1 MPALSDAEMLD
12 ALPLEARRKID
23 NAFEALSQSL
33 PSDQERLILYR
44 VAHTLKLNPT
54 DTHFSILAAMHY
66 YLQLYGTIP
75 DKIVGAAGEVIEA
88 GKQVDLAIR
97 NATLETLSEH
107 KETLNAQSNLIA
119 QQTRKDLLG
128 MLGQATAR
136 MADNMS
142 AHGRQQSLVQAVG
155 GIALLSTVIY
165 VAAYLQGGGGM
176 GMALLAAGALLVGM
190 AVGGMMFYAF
200 FPRAVYVYEEAES
213 QTTSDSLWSDAEF
226 RRVAAKTNLSNRTL
240 EACREVLVLGTSRQA
255 AATKVQIFQ
264 KQVSLG
270 LGILQ
275 HNR

>member
-75 DKIVGAAGEVIEA
+75 DKIIGAAGEVIEA

-97 NATLETLSEH
+97 TATLETLSKH
-107 KETLNAQSNLIA
+107 KETLSAQSSLIA
-119 QQTRKDLLG
+119 QQTRKDILG
-128 MLGQATAR
+128 ILGQATAR

-142 AHGRQQSLVQAVG
+142 THGRQQSLVQAVG
-155 GIALLSTVIY
+155 GIALLSAVLY
-165 VAAYLQGGGGM
+165 VAAYLQGGGGL
-176 GMALLAAGALLVGM
+176 GMALLAGVTLLVGM
-190 AVGGMMFYAF
+190 AVGGMMCHSF
-200 FPRAVYVYEEAES
+200 FPRAVYIEAENT
-213 QTTSDSLWSDAEF
+213 TTSDSIWSDTEF
-226 RRVAAKTNLSNRTL
+226 RRVAAKTKLSNRTL
-240 EACREVLVLGTSRQA
+240 KACREVLVLGTSPQA
-255 AATKVQIFQ
+255 AAAKVQVSQ
-264 KQVSLG
+264 AQVSLG
-270 LGILQ
+270 LGLLR